1 MVAERLGLSAT
12 AVKATAEL
20 LDEGAT
26 VPFISRY
33 RKERTG
39 SLDEVAVRD
48 IETTLKS
55 VAELLARKEFVR
67 QWLIDHG
74 FMGREG
80 QQVPEMTPEFIQS
93 VSERYIELF
102 EHVTGQKFVKA
113 DENDLTYRIYRNVS
127 SCLLT
132 LKK

>member
-1 MVAERLGLSAT
+1 
-12 AVKATAEL
+12 
-20 LDEGAT
+20 
-26 VPFISRY
+26 
-33 RKERTG
+33 
-39 SLDEVAVRD
+39 
-48 IETTLKS
+48 
-55 VAELLARKEFVR
+55 
-67 QWLIDHG
+67 
-74 FMGREG
+74 MGQEG